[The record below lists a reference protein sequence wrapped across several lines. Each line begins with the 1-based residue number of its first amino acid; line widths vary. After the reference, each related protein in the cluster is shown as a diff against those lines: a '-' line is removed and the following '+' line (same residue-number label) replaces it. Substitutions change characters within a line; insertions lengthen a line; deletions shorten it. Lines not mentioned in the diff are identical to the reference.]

1 MQSTN
6 FFKSGLKLSPLFPSM
21 LDKSLKLF
29 LSYHFTIFSHPP
41 NPQFNDETPQPRFND
56 VSPSVFASSLN
67 RGCGDS
73 DALRKK
79 FQTFVH
85 DWIVGWTKVRTIFF
99 GFFMF
104 TKIVK
109 KNVKFE
115 IENLDFG
122 FWILASTLTR
132 EAPLAVVLRGDTTTR
147 GATRARSWRKCY
159 LSTVDRDGR
168 QQSTRPPGVS
178 LLTREDTAFPNVLPL
193 EEINIFNSPQS
204 TATVNKTARS

>member
-85 DWIVGWTKVRTIFF
+85 DWLYHLLFLLLLFDPLFRFSRKRVGPGLSSFSRAPTCKISRTPYPSSFGKFHHGPRPRRNTPTK
-99 GFFMF
+99 
-104 TKIVK
+104 
-109 KNVKFE
+109 NPKFE
-115 IENLDFG
+115 I
-122 FWILASTLTR
+122 
-132 EAPLAVVLRGDTTTR
+132 
-147 GATRARSWRKCY
+147 
-159 LSTVDRDGR
+159 
-168 QQSTRPPGVS
+168 
-178 LLTREDTAFPNVLPL
+178 
-193 EEINIFNSPQS
+193 
-204 TATVNKTARS
+204 